1 MLVRMHHLLLAEG
14 SESCLL
20 DLLRMD
26 TLIPPPRLLS
36 TSETERI
43 AVNHRAVGSNPLRNI
58 VKPLVHLPKLY
69 NQFADTICNQ
79 WNEFVFKNEP
89 KLDSNVSQ
97 VDMKPISGCIQLLSI
112 LVIASVTVVRDFCKG
127 FNATKH
133 EPAAKMQFLIGI
145 VRREIIKRQLSWSCI
160 GNVVRGSIR
169 PISLVRGGVSLMWR
183 NCVLWCYKLPLT
195 VYTEAV
201 SCVSYLIG
209 SGKSNRNDISV
220 LGFSERKII

>member
-1 MLVRMHHLLLAEG
+1 MLVRMHHLLLSES

-26 TLIPPPRLLS
+26 TLVPSSRLLS
-36 TSETERI
+36 TTETESI
-43 AVNHRAVGSNPLRNI
+43 PVNHRTVGSNPLRNI
-58 VKPLVHLPKLY
+58 VKPLIHLPKLY

-89 KLDSNVSQ
+89 KLDSDVLQ

-112 LVIASVTVVRDFCKG
+112 LLIAAVTVVRDFCKG

-145 VRREIIKRQLSWSCI
+145 VRREVIKRHLSWSGI
-160 GNVVRGSIR
+160 RNVVSGSIR
-169 PISLVRGGVSLMWR
+169 PISLVRGGVSLMWQS
-183 NCVLWCYKLPLT
+183 CVLWCYKLPLT
-195 VYTEAV
+195 VYTVAV
-201 SCVSYLIG
+201 SCVTYLLG
-209 SGKSNRNDISV
+209 SGKY
-220 LGFSERKII
+220 